1 MQLGRECSLTLRQAL
16 ITPWK
21 KVCGDCAW
29 SLPIPAYFGDF
40 DKEQEETQHTPSG
53 SSVQRRFIV
62 SVLTGTPF
70 LWQWTMFLLIHYFVL
85 LQSWGQEGF
94 WTEVNLSL
102 GYAIHHQLSYW
113 SLEYFKSTCL
123 WGSEWARVVGD
134 NTVKNRGAKQVT
146 RALIW
151 LFSGLC
157 EVALVKITAALC

>member
-1 MQLGRECSLTLRQAL
+1 MWQVYPKKPKNLPPTVQTQSTARKKKAVPRSFMLGCSAVSSALCSWAGSALTLRQAL

-94 WTEVNLSL
+94 WTEANLSL
-102 GYAIHHQLSYW
+102 RYIIHHQLSYW
-113 SLEYFKSTCL
+113 SSGYF
-123 WGSEWARVVGD
+123 
-134 NTVKNRGAKQVT
+134 
-146 RALIW
+146 
-151 LFSGLC
+151 
-157 EVALVKITAALC
+157 